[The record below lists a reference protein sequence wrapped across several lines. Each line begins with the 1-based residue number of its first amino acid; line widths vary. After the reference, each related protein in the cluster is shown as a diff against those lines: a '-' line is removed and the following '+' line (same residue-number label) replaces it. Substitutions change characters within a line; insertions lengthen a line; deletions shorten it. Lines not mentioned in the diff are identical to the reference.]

1 MHMYFTYILASLKN
15 ATLYV
20 GSTNDLKRR
29 LQEHNDGAGGVYT
42 SKLRPFVLVHYEAYV
57 SEKDAKKQER
67 FYKTGYGREVLRE
80 KVVDSLAIALSS
92 NGRTAD
98 SESAYRGSN
107 PCEAAQTVKQ
117 TQVTSSVA
125 YLRDSAFS
133 SILYCE
139 YSDR

>member
-67 FYKTGYGREVLRE
+67 FYKTGYGKEVLKE
-80 KVVDSLAIALSS
+80 KIVNSLAIALSS

-107 PCEAAQTVKQ
+107 PCEAAQTVK
-117 TQVTSSVA
+117 
-125 YLRDSAFS
+125 
-133 SILYCE
+133 
-139 YSDR
+139 

>member
-107 PCEAAQTVKQ
+107 PCEAAQTVK
-117 TQVTSSVA
+117 
-125 YLRDSAFS
+125 
-133 SILYCE
+133 
-139 YSDR
+139 